1 MELALRNDGMALQ
14 HVHQQLKTCVEIVA
28 IAVQQNG
35 LALQFAP
42 ASCGDK
48 DLVTQALHNNGE
60 ALRFVAPVLW
70 HDPDVIAAAVASIGP
85 VAVENIRLDIAE
97 ASGTK
102 KTRSQ
107 VVIPGCAVA

>member
-1 MELALRNDGMALQ
+1 MARAQ
-14 HVHQQLKTCVEIVA
+14 RR
-28 IAVQQNG
+28 G
-35 LALQFAP
+35 
-42 ASCGDK
+42 CGRG
-48 DLVTQALHNNGE
+48 AAAG
-60 ALRFVAPVLW
+60 
-70 HDPDVIAAAVASIGP
+70 AAAVASIGP